1 VVAAALVLGALPVR
15 AARVSGLGSF
25 EGPIMA
31 WLARAPASCV
41 MSSYMSGEPPLPDS
55 KRVAYWVGHAM
66 DGDEAEVEK
75 LVRVDLIGS
84 PKNWYGYTR
93 SERVEAVY
101 DPDSRAVAFFLG
113 PTDMMDWGALA
124 GETSPPT
131 SAPPMRA
138 DLSRLTLGGNV
149 HLGDSLATVRSA
161 LGLHALTPTN
171 MAPACPGLGV
181 VEVCDWNIA
190 GCAPTPRPW
199 YEGSHNIFGV
209 IIFRNGRVAGFL
221 WQRTWAAG

>member
-1 VVAAALVLGALPVR
+1 
-15 AARVSGLGSF
+15 
-25 EGPIMA
+25 MA

-75 LVRVDLIGS
+75 LVRLD
-84 PKNWYGYTR
+84 
-93 SERVEAVY
+93 
-101 DPDSRAVAFFLG
+101 RAVAFFLG
-113 PTDMMDWGALA
+113 VTDMTDWGALA

-149 HLGDSLATVRSA
+149 HLGDSLATVRSV
-161 LGLHALTPTN
+161 L
-171 MAPACPGLGV
+171 ACPGLGV

-190 GCAPTPRPW
+190 GCAPTPRPG
-199 YEGSHNIFGV
+199 YLSQ
-209 IIFRNGRVAGFL
+209 RTRGRVLVAKDMGRGL
-221 WQRTWAAG
+221 IGGMR